1 MDESNQSTKRSSDF
15 SSATSQSSPRTSTNN
30 FNVSFSSSVDYAY
43 KHVSNRGIGRDSSTQ
58 LNNGQYA
65 STHFDY
71 TITLV
76 IFGIVI
82 LKGVSES
89 EINKICHV
97 LMGLQVETYTD
108 IPVHPVLKPPAII

>member
-1 MDESNQSTKRSSDF
+1 MISQ
-15 SSATSQSSPRTSTNN
+15 TSLRRLYQ
-30 FNVSFSSSVDYAY
+30 
-43 KHVSNRGIGRDSSTQ
+43 HVSNRGIGRDSSTQ

-89 EINKICHV
+89 EVNKICHV
-97 LMGLQVETYTD
+97 LMGLQVESYAE
-108 IPVHPVLKPPAII
+108 IPVHPVLKPPAMI